1 MDLTH
6 NPTYLSLLLNNFV
19 VSGSFSKNLKCE
31 KITFQHKICC
41 FSNKDEMTNC
51 VLFKYTD
58 IFGRK
63 IKSRDMRMLFEY
75 YFTETETDFHQ
86 ILENWSL
93 RILNSHI
100 TIKTRVFIVM
110 GYKFFSPQKISM
122 WRKVPL
128 SKHHLCALFKS

>member
-1 MDLTH
+1 MGHNTCSNRMDLTH
-6 NPTYLSLLLNNFV
+6 NPTYLSLFLNNFV
-19 VSGSFSKNLKCE
+19 VFGSFSKNLKCV

-41 FSNKDEMTNC
+41 FSKKDEMTNC

-86 ILENWSL
+86 ILEN
-93 RILNSHI
+93 
-100 TIKTRVFIVM
+100 
-110 GYKFFSPQKISM
+110 
-122 WRKVPL
+122 
-128 SKHHLCALFKS
+128 